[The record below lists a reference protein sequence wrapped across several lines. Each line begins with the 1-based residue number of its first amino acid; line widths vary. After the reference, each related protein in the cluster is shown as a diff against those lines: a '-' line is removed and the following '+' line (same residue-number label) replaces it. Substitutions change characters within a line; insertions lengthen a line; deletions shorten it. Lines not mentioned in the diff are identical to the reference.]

1 MELRYA
7 ERVMFLKA
15 STALILLL
23 LAMAAAFVALGHGR
37 ADAHVGDRT
46 SEGILLP
53 TGRSVPSIG
62 QGLDLHTAVIDCVLS
77 PDQSQAVIKTSNKL
91 AVISVASGKQLSSVT
106 LSGAS
111 LTGIAISSDGKTVA
125 SSNAGRAVQLFS
137 LNQGTLSQIGAVQ
150 LPNAK
155 VGGDAYPCGLQFLDA
170 GHLAVAANR
179 DNSVMIVDI
188 AARKVS
194 RRIPVDTA
202 PYSILVLAPKDLLV
216 TCWSGPGQAGQPTA
230 PSSGTQVQV
239 DKRGIAV
246 AGSLCRVDLDSGTAV
261 QRVVLP
267 LQPTELV
274 SGSGQILVACANGD
288 AVLALDPTSLT
299 VVNTIRAGKL
309 SGSAPNSLAVDPAGN
324 RLYVA
329 FGGLDRVG
337 AYDLKRRAWI
347 GFMRTEWY
355 PSDVRVTKFGLIVG
369 TAKGI
374 GSRAASGSKH
384 GVYDLTS
391 SVSCIAAP
399 VFNAPLP
406 SEALDGPARP
416 DEAPVPIPARTGEP
430 STIKHVVYVIKENRT
445 YDQLLGDM
453 AEANGDPA
461 LTIYGQQVTPNHH
474 AIARDFVLLDN
485 YYCNGIPERG
495 RPCLGDGG
503 ERDYILRT
511 QPGRMDA
518 KLPLWRR
525 SARHFRE
532 RLYLGQRA
540 QPRADGP

>member
-1 MELRYA
+1 M
-7 ERVMFLKA
+7 
-15 STALILLL
+15 
-23 LAMAAAFVALGHGR
+23 
-37 ADAHVGDRT
+37 
-46 SEGILLP
+46 P

-137 LNQGTLSQIGAVQ
+137 LRQGTLSQIGAVQ
-150 LPNAK
+150 LPNAN

-202 PYSILVLAPKDLLV
+202 PCSILVLAPKDLLV
-216 TCWSGPGQAGQPTA
+216 TCWSGPGRAGLPTA

-246 AGSLCRVDLDSGTAV
+246 AGSLCRVNLDSGTAV

-274 SGSGQILVACANGD
+274 SGSGQIFVACANGD

-337 AYDLKRRAWI
+337 AYDLNAGLGSDSCARSGIRA
-347 GFMRTEWY
+347 M
-355 PSDVRVTKFGLIVG
+355 
-369 TAKGI
+369 
-374 GSRAASGSKH
+374 SG
-384 GVYDLTS
+384 
-391 SVSCIAAP
+391 
-399 VFNAPLP
+399 
-406 SEALDGPARP
+406 
-416 DEAPVPIPARTGEP
+416 
-430 STIKHVVYVIKENRT
+430 
-445 YDQLLGDM
+445 
-453 AEANGDPA
+453 
-461 LTIYGQQVTPNHH
+461 
-474 AIARDFVLLDN
+474 
-485 YYCNGIPERG
+485 
-495 RPCLGDGG
+495 
-503 ERDYILRT
+503 
-511 QPGRMDA
+511 
-518 KLPLWRR
+518 
-525 SARHFRE
+525 
-532 RLYLGQRA
+532 
-540 QPRADGP
+540 